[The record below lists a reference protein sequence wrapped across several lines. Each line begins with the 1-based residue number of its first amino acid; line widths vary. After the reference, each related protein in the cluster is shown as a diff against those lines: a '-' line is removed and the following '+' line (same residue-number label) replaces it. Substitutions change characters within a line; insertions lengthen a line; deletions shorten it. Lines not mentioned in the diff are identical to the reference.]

1 MTGRVAGRGP
11 KKAWGELSPMGRAA
25 VVVLGAVQLALQAA
39 TLWDLRRR
47 SDQELR
53 GSRRWWAA
61 ASFVNVVGP
70 IAYLAFGRRP
80 R

>member
-1 MTGRVAGRGP
+1 VKGDVVRDG
-11 KKAWGELSPMGRAA
+11 KKKWDELTPVGRAA
-25 VVVLGAVQLALQAA
+25 VVVLGAAQLALQAV

-47 SDQELR
+47 PDQELR

-61 ASFVNVVGP
+61 ASFVNFVGP
-70 IAYLAFGRRP
+70 VAYLAFGRRP

>member
-1 MTGRVAGRGP
+1 VKGEDVGSGR
-11 KKAWGELSPMGRAA
+11 KKGWGELSPVGRAA

-70 IAYLAFGRRP
+70 VAYLAFGRRP

>member
-1 MTGRVAGRGP
+1 MRDG
-11 KKAWGELSPMGRAA
+11 KKKWDELTPVGRATVA
-25 VVVLGAVQLALQAA
+25 VLGAVQLALQAV

-61 ASFVNVVGP
+61 ASFVNFVGP
-70 IAYLAFGRRP
+70 VAYLAFGRRP

>member
-1 MTGRVAGRGP
+1 MRDG
-11 KKAWGELSPMGRAA
+11 KKKWDELTPVGRATVA
-25 VVVLGAVQLALQAA
+25 VLGAAQLALQAV

-47 SDQELR
+47 SEQELR

-61 ASFVNVVGP
+61 ASFVNFAGP